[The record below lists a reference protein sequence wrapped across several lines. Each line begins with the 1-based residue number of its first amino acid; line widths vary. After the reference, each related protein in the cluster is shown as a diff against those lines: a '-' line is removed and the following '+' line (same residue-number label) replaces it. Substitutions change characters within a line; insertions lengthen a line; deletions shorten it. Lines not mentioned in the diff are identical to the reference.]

1 MKKSVWKFLTILFAL
16 FIMTGCVKF
25 NTNLNVK
32 KDKSMDFE
40 VIYAVNKTYF
50 GNQQLLDENA
60 KKELEKNGFSVTE
73 YKENELEGYKL
84 LRKIRNIDKVS
95 SLGNVEYDLG
105 ALFDSEN
112 SSSGKNIF
120 KVKKGLFKN
129 KYSAKFKFDSSSS
142 SLNEEDEYDF
152 ELDDE
157 EDEYDFGLD
166 DEEDEY
172 DFELD
177 DEEDESNSQDL
188 DSMTSSMMASM
199 DLSFNV
205 KLPYSALSNNASKAT
220 EESKNL
226 QWKLTTEDISFIE
239 FEFELYNRTNIF
251 LCIGASIILMVI
263 IIIVIITMSKKKSN
277 SKQNENM
284 QNINIVP
291 VQETVNNDV
300 NEVNN
305 QPIQNVEPTS
315 FMNANIAD
323 VNEVEENNNL

>member
-50 GNQQLLDENA
+50 GNQQLLDEDA

-142 SLNEEDEYDF
+142 SLN
-152 ELDDE
+152 
-157 EDEYDFGLD
+157 
-166 DEEDEY
+166 EEDEY